1 MVDSQEV
8 HPLVE
13 LLLARMKSN
22 PGEFCPT
29 TLGANERTPIRPDEA
44 QRWRPALRVIDEY
57 GSEAD
62 KQAIAE
68 ALGALRMDHAHQW
81 ALDELL
87 NGEERRRKEHD
98 LRDLW
103 ELVTRDARHQ
113 NMQNMQN
120 QYALDQ
126 LNALKGYSIE
136 EDLARDE
143 LLIKNLKANDI
154 TAISRDYIE
163 KRKGTWDEIKKLLK
177 L

>member
-113 NMQNMQN
+113 
-120 QYALDQ
+120 

>member
-98 LRDLW
+98 LSDLW
-103 ELVTRDARHQ
+103 ELVTRDARH
-113 NMQNMQN
+113 
-120 QYALDQ
+120 Q